1 MPGQLLCPKVLCLEG
16 PFMSYQGEQ
25 NLGRSAD
32 PAVAIG
38 PDSDPNPDPGS
49 GNTILFECASAA
61 GPQGQ
66 LLFKLIRENL
76 RRRCHAA
83 R

>member
-1 MPGQLLCPKVLCLEG
+1 
-16 PFMSYQGEQ
+16 MSYQGEQ
-25 NLGRSAD
+25 TWDARRILPLPLVPIQIPIPILD
-32 PAVAIG
+32 V
-38 PDSDPNPDPGS
+38 
-49 GNTILFECASAA
+49 GNTILFECAAAA

-83 R
+83 RWSWRVLAPIIVSATL